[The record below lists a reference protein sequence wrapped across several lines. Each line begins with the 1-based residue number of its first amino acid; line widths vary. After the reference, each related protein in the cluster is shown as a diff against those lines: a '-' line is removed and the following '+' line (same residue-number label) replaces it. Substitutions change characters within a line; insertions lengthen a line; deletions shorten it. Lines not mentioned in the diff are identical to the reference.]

1 MVFLEQEIA
10 DLQVEIC
17 NLKESLEKEQERRRN
32 KDAYDT
38 IAKEILAFPSRKE
51 LHRFFF
57 PWVLTDHEQRSLLE
71 QMEQE
76 IELVNSA
83 QHEIQGCMERDAI
96 AGYEAI
102 QMLKQAKRQVEMD
115 LKATKTPF

>member
-1 MVFLEQEIA
+1 MDYSIRPDIEILRGTLEKQEKALAVHHEEEEYYSRRQQHIGKEDCACILIDPAMVCLEQEIA

-17 NLKESLEKEQERRRN
+17 NLKESLDQEQERRRN

-57 PWVLTDHEQRSLLE
+57 S
-71 QMEQE
+71 MG
-76 IELVNSA
+76 A
-83 QHEIQGCMERDAI
+83 
-96 AGYEAI
+96 Y
-102 QMLKQAKRQVEMD
+102 
-115 LKATKTPF
+115 